1 MSDPK
6 QVMYDKAHV
15 LRLHQ
20 DNLRWTILGGYFA
33 LMGGV
38 LALLEKGTLCSEQQS
53 VVAWFAFVANNLI
66 LLIIAV
72 ENWYY
77 NLFTKFVHHCEGSL
91 VQNSQPKTL
100 KEFQNQNAAS
110 VSVFHYSYA
119 FLYFIVI
126 LANIFFA
133 HQYLR
138 WNPVCLFIYPAVV
151 LVLLLFWRQT
161 IFRFILHPLM
171 CISDW
176 AVGSK
181 KNRNKGTDKNISADG
196 GENMRL
202 SGDEKI
208 KKEANDEFK
217 KSLPHLAQDIIREAN
232 TLPGEPA
239 GEKENLDIIKH
250 LLKRIALHQ
259 LVMDKQNRRTICV
272 LILLSIIMAVG
283 ALFTVLQYY
292 KN

>member
-1 MSDPK
+1 M
-6 QVMYDKAHV
+6 A
-15 LRLHQ
+15 
-20 DNLRWTILGGYFA
+20 
-33 LMGGV
+33 GV
-38 LALLEKGTLCSEQQS
+38 LALLEKGNFCSGQQS

-77 NLFTKFVHHCEGSL
+77 NLFTKFVHHCEASF

-100 KEFQNQNAAS
+100 KEFEKENAAS

-126 LANIFFA
+126 LANIFFV

-138 WNPVCLFIYPAVV
+138 WKPVFLFIYPAVV
-151 LVLLLFWRQT
+151 LMLLFFWRQT
-161 IFRFILHPLM
+161 IFRFVLHPLM

-176 AVGSK
+176 AVGAK
-181 KNRNKGTDKNISADG
+181 KNRNNGTEKNISG
-196 GENMRL
+196 GSGENMGL
-202 SGDEKI
+202 ISDEKI

-232 TLPGEPA
+232 TLPGEPV

-272 LILLSIIMAVG
+272 LILLSVIMAIG

>member
-1 MSDPK
+1 MPDTN
-6 QVMYDKAHV
+6 QLMYDKAHT

-20 DNLRWTILGGYFA
+20 DNLRWTIIGGYFA

-38 LALLEKGTLCSEQQS
+38 LALLEKGNFCSEQHC
-53 VVAWFAFVANNLI
+53 VVGWFAFVANNLV
-66 LLIIAV
+66 LLIFAV

-77 NLFTKFVHHCEGSL
+77 NLFTKFVHHCEDSL
-91 VQNSQPKTL
+91 LHNLQPKTL
-100 KEFQNQNAAS
+100 EQFRDENAAC

-119 FLYFIVI
+119 FIYFIVI
-126 LANIFFA
+126 LTNTFFA
-133 HQYLR
+133 YQYLQ
-138 WNPVCLFIYPAVV
+138 WKPLGLLAYITVCFL
-151 LVLLLFWRQT
+151 LLLFWRHT
-161 IFRFILHPLM
+161 IYKCFLCPLK

-181 KNRNKGTDKNISADG
+181 RNKRKATEHNISADG

-202 SGDEKI
+202 ISAEKI

-232 TLPGEPA
+232 TLPSEPA

-259 LVMDKQNRRTICV
+259 LVMDKQNRRTICI
-272 LILLSIIMAVG
+272 LILLSIIMVVG